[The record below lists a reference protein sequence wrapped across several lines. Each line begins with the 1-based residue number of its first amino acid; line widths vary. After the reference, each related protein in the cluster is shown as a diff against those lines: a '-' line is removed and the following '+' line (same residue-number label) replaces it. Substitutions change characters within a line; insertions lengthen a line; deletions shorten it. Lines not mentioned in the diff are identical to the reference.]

1 MVNLRRVFSSL
12 GYSGVCEHPACLSV
26 VGTGVVIPSFL
37 KCTRLREG
45 QHLAESKVPLD
56 VQAWQEQRGFS
67 GGTSHLS
74 TINTGLLFHCSCRVS
89 DRLNV
94 QVPAPSLGFS

>member
-26 VGTGVVIPSFL
+26 LALVWLSHLSP

-45 QHLAESKVPLD
+45 QHLAEGKVPLG
-56 VQAWQEQRGFS
+56 V
-67 GGTSHLS
+67 
-74 TINTGLLFHCSCRVS
+74 
-89 DRLNV
+89 
-94 QVPAPSLGFS
+94 